1 MNVFR
6 NKFAT
11 YGRLPIRSRTQI
23 YFLRI
28 LPNAISYSNTLAR
41 ELVLSYGDLDFSS
54 IQDSLQ
60 SGAQ

>member
-11 YGRLPIRSRTQI
+11 YGQLPITQI
-23 YFLRI
+23 YLLRI

-41 ELVLSYGDLDFSS
+41 ELVLSYGDLDFFS

-60 SGAQ
+60 RGAQ